1 MRPTTGTRSTFFG
14 RCGRARK
21 IAGLSL
27 VELMVALTIGL
38 IILAALVRL
47 FATSRSTYTLEEGLA
62 RVQESGRFA
71 MEFMAQDIRMAG
83 YAGCSANLSSSVV
96 NNLVSPSAN
105 ATIFNPDGIVG
116 YKPSCT
122 TCSGALSEWPGLPS
136 SYFPTGGSNISPIGG
151 TDILVI
157 QRGDTVSAQLSADLT
172 TTADSVAI
180 LSDTALASTPL
191 VANDVLMISNCQ
203 NADVFKATSVT
214 PSGGTTTVAHT
225 TGNTGNDL
233 SMAYKVLTSPQVMKL
248 VTRIYFIGRRGNDA
262 NNVPSLY
269 RKELTN
275 GSLTAQEL
283 VEGVQTMKLVYG
295 EDTDSDGVANIYRAP
310 ASVGSWRNVMAVRI
324 GMLVS
329 TSGNVEQ
336 QPDARSYDLAGTT
349 VGPYNDNRRR
359 RAFNATVLVRNH
371 YHY

>member
-1 MRPTTGTRSTFFG
+1 
-14 RCGRARK
+14 
-21 IAGLSL
+21 
-27 VELMVALTIGL
+27 MVAVTIGL

-71 MEFMAQDIRMAG
+71 MEFLAQDIRMAG
-83 YAGCSANLSSSVV
+83 YAGCSANLNSSVV
-96 NNLVSPSAN
+96 NNLVNPSAD
-105 ATIFNPDGIVG
+105 ATRFNPDGIVG
-116 YKPSCT
+116 YRPSCT
-122 TCSGALSEWPGLPS
+122 TCTGALSEWPGLPS
-136 SYFPTGGSNISPIGG
+136 SYFPSGGSNISPVGG

-157 QRGDTVSAQLSADLT
+157 QRGDTVSAQLSGDLAA
-172 TTADSVAI
+172 TADPVAI
-180 LSDTALASTPL
+180 LSSTALASTPL
-191 VANDVLMISNCQ
+191 LANDVLIISNCQ
-203 NADVFKATSVT
+203 NADVFKAS
-214 PSGGTTTVAHT
+214 SIGAAGGTTTIGHT

-233 SMAYKVLTSPQVMKL
+233 SMAYKTLTSPQIMKL
-248 VTRIYFIGRRGNDA
+248 VTRVYFIGRRNNDA
-262 NNVPSLY
+262 NNTPSLY

-275 GSLTAQEL
+275 SGLIAQEL

-310 ASVGSWRNVMAVRI
+310 ASVGSWRNVMTVRI

-336 QPDARSYDLAGTT
+336 QPDIRSYDLAGTT
-349 VGPYNDNRRR
+349 VGPFNDNRRR

-371 YHY
+371 YRY